1 MVLTAPQRRAKGLHV
16 LQSQHL
22 QDAPGLCE
30 SPEDSIAVS
39 VFVDGVSVDGDAPPT
54 ITVQCAGDDWMGELG
69 SVISEERPR
78 LMDRLQRAGTLTSA
92 ARAELLLP
100 ASVGRASWRAYT
112 PFGSPLEPDAVADAL
127 SQCGTVYVFGA
138 PASSLP
144 APEPEQT
151 PDATRLCVR
160 GR

>member
-1 MVLTAPQRRAKGLHV
+1 MVLTTPQRRAKGLHV

-30 SPEDSIAVS
+30 STEDSIAVS

-144 APEPEQT
+144 APEPQQT
-151 PDATRLCVR
+151 PDGTRLCVR
-160 GR
+160 GG